1 MKSKLVWFIFILLIL
16 QSIFIVYKFG
26 IFNNIT
32 VLNPLVS
39 ANLTPTHKPL
49 EKYSFENLKNRSYS
63 GSLIEFGQVLN
74 DRSDF
79 ISQMFYFTSDGKKVS
94 GLITYPKNSIKA
106 PVIVLIRGFVDQTIY
121 KTGIGSSHV
130 GEELAKNG
138 FLTLSPD
145 FLGYG
150 ESASPSAEPIE
161 ERFETYTTVLNLLS
175 SIKFL
180 NQSLTLKN
188 LPVSVNPENV
198 GIWGHSNGGHIALS
212 VLEISGASYPA
223 VLWAPVSKPFPY
235 SILYYT
241 DEYEDLGKKLR
252 KVVADFEKDY
262 DTDKYSVTG
271 YFDWISAPMII
282 QHGSNDEAVPQ
293 KWSDEL
299 YKTLKNLQKDVSY
312 FTYPGEDH
320 NFSQGHW
327 SNMVQ
332 KDIGFYQKNF
342 NK

>member
-1 MKSKLVWFIFILLIL
+1 MKSKLIWLLLILLIL
-16 QSIFIVYKFG
+16 QSIFIVSKSG
-26 IFNNIT
+26 VFNNIA

-39 ANLTPTHKPL
+39 VNLTPTPKPL
-49 EKYSFENLKNRSYS
+49 EKYSFENLKSRSYP
-63 GSLIEFGQVLN
+63 GGLIEFGKVLN
-74 DRSDF
+74 NQSLYT
-79 ISQMFYFTSDGKKVS
+79 SQMFYFTSDGKKVS
-94 GLITYPKNSIKA
+94 GLITYPKKTDKS

-121 KTGIGSSHV
+121 ETGVGSKHI

-138 FLTLSPD
+138 FVTLSPD

-180 NQSLTLKN
+180 NRSFADNN
-188 LPVSVNPENV
+188 LNISVSPDNV
-198 GIWGHSNGGHIALS
+198 GLWGHSNGGHIALG
-212 VLEISGASYPA
+212 VLEISGSSYPT

-262 DTDKYSVTG
+262 DSYKYSITE
-271 YFDWISAPMII
+271 YFDWINAPIMI
-282 QHGSNDEAVPQ
+282 QQGEADEAVPR

-299 YKTLKNLQKDVSY
+299 KKTLKKLEKNV
-312 FTYPGEDH
+312 TYITYADEDH
-320 NFSQGHW
+320 NFSKGSW
-327 SNMVQ
+327 SDMVFE
-332 KDIGFYQKNF
+332 DIGFYLKYF
-342 NK
+342 N